1 MILLLTYLILVL
13 LYSTMRPKNSALSGP
28 QLEIMNVVWR
38 LGEATVRDVYEDVRT
53 RRPIAYTTVMT
64 TMKTMQDRGHLKKR
78 MEDRAFVYS
87 AAQPKNRM
95 LRSIVKDFID
105 RLFNGSA
112 EPLLVHLI
120 EERRLSEK
128 DLAKIRKMIRGKEK
142 P

>member
-1 MILLLTYLILVL
+1 
-13 LYSTMRPKNSALSGP
+13 MRPKDSALSGP

-64 TMKTMQDRGHLKKR
+64 TMKIMQDRGHLKKR
-78 MEDRAFVYS
+78 VEDRAFVYS
-87 AAQPKNRM
+87 ASQPKNRM

-105 RLFNGSA
+105 RVFNGSA

-128 DLAKIRKMIRGKEK
+128 DLAKIRKMIREKE
-142 P
+142 

>member
-1 MILLLTYLILVL
+1 
-13 LYSTMRPKNSALSGP
+13 MRPKDSALSGP

-78 MEDRAFVYS
+78 VEDRAFVYS
-87 AAQPKNRM
+87 ASQPKNRM

-105 RLFNGSA
+105 RVFNGSA

-128 DLAKIRKMIRGKEK
+128 DLAKIRKMIREKE
-142 P
+142 

>member
-1 MILLLTYLILVL
+1 
-13 LYSTMRPKNSALSGP
+13 MRPKDSALSGP

-64 TMKTMQDRGHLKKR
+64 TMKTMQDRGHLKKHV
-78 MEDRAFVYS
+78 EDRAFVYS
-87 AAQPKNRM
+87 ASQPKNRM

-105 RLFNGSA
+105 RVFNGSA

-128 DLAKIRKMIRGKEK
+128 DLAKIRKMIREKE
-142 P
+142 